1 MKWFSFVALLMLSYN
16 IALADDEYEYKE
28 VVAPEEI
35 NSVGM
40 GAPLIATKSC
50 TYAEMLYKHE
60 YMNIYQGDLITQLT
74 YDGYNPGEAFTRH
87 LVVWMENTQLRDLR
101 NQNGKTPQESMTKVY
116 EGDCTIAAGGSADER
131 IPLLTI
137 TLDQPFEYGGF
148 TMRVVIESSGECA
161 PQEVCFEQCRDS
173 WQCCYAT
180 AEKVDGGWSRS
191 DYSPFPV
198 TTITVATPV
207 VNLTGTVCN
216 QDRVPIPGAL
226 IQMKSTG
233 WPTSVDY
240 SGESDDRGNYS
251 IRIEEGNQAYLAT
264 VSAPGYATFTETWL
278 GTKIKDAP
286 KMDFTLY
293 DAVEYKT
300 GQRATIMLP
309 VAPDTSKG
317 KYFRMDRTEG
327 EQLIFERELSPQAN
341 VPYVIFPDMDFS
353 IDLKSLDLTMN
364 PGRTD
369 IPGVTFV
376 GSYIN
381 YDFPL
386 TGNMEL
392 LFMDETSD
400 WGLEYFYIDLYG
412 WFAGGCRIAAL
423 RACIIED
430 GWYGKDVFFHDNT
443 NDITTIVNDTDEDA
457 VVYDLQGRQLTTTP
471 QKGIYIVKGKKMLV
485 K

>member
-1 MKWFSFVALLMLSYN
+1 MKWFLLVSLLMLSYN
-16 IALADDEYEYKE
+16 ITLADDEYAYKE
-28 VVAPEEI
+28 VVAPEEVY
-35 NSVGM
+35 SVGM

-50 TYAEMLYKHE
+50 THAEMLYKQE

-74 YDGYNPGEAFTRH
+74 YNGYNPGEVFTRH

-101 NQNGKTPQESMTKVY
+101 DQHGMMSPVSMTKVY
-116 EGDCTIAAGGSADER
+116 EGDCNIAAGGSADER

-137 TLDQPFEYGGF
+137 TLDQPFEYGGY

-161 PQEVCFEQCRDS
+161 PQEVCFEQYRYP
-173 WQCCYAT
+173 WQSCYAT
-180 AEKVDGGWSRS
+180 TEEVGGGWSQS
-191 DYSPFPV
+191 DYCPFPV
-198 TTITVATPV
+198 TTITVAIPV
-207 VNLTGTVCN
+207 VNLVGTVCN
-216 QDRVPIPGAL
+216 QDSVPIPGAL

-233 WPTSVDY
+233 WPTSVEY
-240 SGESDDRGNYS
+240 SGESDDSGNYS

-264 VSAPGYATFTETWL
+264 VSAPGCATYTETWL
-278 GTKIKDAP
+278 GTKVKDAP

-293 DAVEYKT
+293 DVVEYKA
-300 GQRATIMLP
+300 GRRATIMLP

-327 EQLIFERELSPQAN
+327 KQLIFERELSPQAN

-353 IDLKSLDLTMN
+353 IDLKSLDLTMK
-364 PGRTD
+364 PGSTD
-369 IPGVTFV
+369 IPGVAFV

-386 TGNMEL
+386 TDNQEL
-392 LFMDETSD
+392 LFMDETPD
-400 WGLEYFYIDLYG
+400 WGLEYVDIYG
-412 WFAGGCRIAAL
+412 WWFAGGCRIAAL

-430 GWYGKDVFFHDNT
+430 GWYGNDVVFHDNT
-443 NDITTIVNDTDEDA
+443 NDITTIKNDTVENA

-471 QKGIYIVKGKKMLV
+471 QKGLYIVKGKKMLV